1 MRLTLRG
8 GAIASLFTTS
18 LVTSLALPLA
28 ARAQAAAT
36 SAAGAQHAP
45 LWATLSIGRGDL
57 QVNCAICRHDDQS
70 SWAAD
75 VTVGGWIGARTT
87 LGGEFA
93 AWRLGGEDAT
103 QRVMMV
109 SAVSQ
114 LYPIAKA
121 AAFVK
126 LGVGLMTYRST
137 DGEQALSARS
147 LALQAGFGY
156 DIAVKERFILVPN
169 AALVQGFNNGLY
181 LDDAKVT
188 GASRVKLLR
197 FGLGFGVRR

>member
-1 MRLTLRG
+1 MRSVLRG
-8 GAIASLFTTS
+8 VGVASL
-18 LVTSLALPLA
+18 LAIPFV
-28 ARAQAAAT
+28 ARAQT
-36 SAAGAQHAP
+36 HAPGTQRSP
-45 LWATLSIGRGDL
+45 LWATLSAGRGDL
-57 QVNCAICRHDDQS
+57 QINCEICRRNDQS

-75 VTVGGWIGARTT
+75 VTVGGWIGARMT
-87 LGGEFA
+87 LGGELGT
-93 AWRLGGEDAT
+93 WRRCGDDAT

-126 LGVGLMTYRST
+126 LGLGLMGYRST

-156 DIAVKERFILVPN
+156 DIAVKNRYIVVPH
-169 AALVQGFNNGLY
+169 ATLVQGFNNGLY

-188 GASRVKLLR
+188 SASRVKLLR